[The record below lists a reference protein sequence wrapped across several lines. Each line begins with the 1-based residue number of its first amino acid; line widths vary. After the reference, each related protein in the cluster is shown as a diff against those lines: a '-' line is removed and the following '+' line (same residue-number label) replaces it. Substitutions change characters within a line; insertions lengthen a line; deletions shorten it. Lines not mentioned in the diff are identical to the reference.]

1 MKKRMTGVLA
11 LLFAMMMALTGCS
24 KAEPMDNAAEVVNVD
39 GVSIP
44 MGQVNF
50 YLRYQQAQM
59 QSFYGMYF
67 GEDYMNQDLMGT
79 GAPYGET
86 VRDTT
91 VDALVECYLVEA
103 NADEL
108 GIALTE
114 EEHAKI
120 EAAVSA
126 FMEANDS
133 KTLELMSAD
142 EETVTRVLELTT
154 LQVKAYADRAATIDT
169 NVDEEEIAQK
179 RISYV
184 MTSTVGTSSAD
195 GTVTELTED
204 ELAEKMSTMEA
215 IAAEAKESGD
225 LSAAAE
231 ANGMSASSMNYG
243 KNDAALNDAVLAAA
257 DALADGEVSDVIED
271 ESGYYVVLMESTFDE
286 GATETERQA
295 VLGERESEAYSA
307 WFTPLKEAA
316 EITTNDELL
325 QTLTFERIYTA
336 AAEE

>member
-336 AAEE
+336 LAEE